1 MCSREYDE
9 RGEDNRWERD
19 HDRRGGSNFE
29 DKKHS
34 DNYND
39 HGQQRDNNR
48 EGSYD
53 WRAPDKDY
61 AEKQSR
67 NYNNRDMD
75 RQSSRESQKEYSDG
89 ARKDYDR
96 KSSDSYDPKNTSDKQ
111 SENFDRK
118 NTAQEFNDRKSD
130 SYERKSADKYERR
143 DDRQEPNKQPDRPDS
158 RNSRHSRESAR
169 DSFKPEVFSD
179 KEFTGSWADAACENY
194 DTREVNYAKSNK
206 SSGFQEKPHFPEKTE
221 SNKNDPNYGSGY
233 RDHRSPK
240 DYKSDSDESKRGN
253 YGKPQAHINKSDVQS
268 PQEQAQLEE
277 IGAASPKI
285 VESKVSVP
293 PPRTDPPS
301 SPKAWADSISP
312 ITITIANEN
321 MKNLSLDSN
330 KQDDKDT
337 DSRYNDS
344 GKERVER
351 KLSSSGSEKK
361 SSNMGSRTR
370 LDSGGSRRG
379 FVVYRGG
386 NNWQGGRGAPDARR
400 TRGPGRGR
408 PNRDSMYSE
417 SEISGDES
425 HHHGSEH
432 KQDDKPRSTRSP
444 KGHLKK
450 SDKDDRNR
458 SVGNNSNNQSSIENR
473 PFPNESSREGNQR
486 KRHDSRGEGR
496 EAFAPRGEPSRRG
509 RGSFR
514 GRGTVHVGYGPGPP
528 SSKSPFGQPNSQS
541 GDQSEND
548 PSKADNLSSDEKNKL
563 KQQALSAGIIGRE
576 RRGVPPRMQ
585 DKNLKSRNRTGGSGE
600 EEAWETTSEH
610 SEGGTKQSKPA
621 SKHQSAKQQPSQNA
635 KPLSSVD
642 KKPGQNPSQQ
652 NRGANAPA
660 GRQNSTGSITR
671 NNQPNKKDILPF
683 SSVTSTVNRVDDVKY
698 NDTNAVTNALTDLK
712 ISASKGPVKDGKKSD
727 APEEEIIDDG
737 FQEVRSKKNVKDSRG
752 QQPKEDPLQQ
762 NRSQKSQP
770 GKPLEGQRNNSS
782 TRSSSEKSGG
792 SVGGGRVNSGPS
804 NPLKVGGPQSM
815 APPHD
820 RNMGPPQNSQNKPSQ
835 FDRLRQS
842 NLPPR
847 LARQREHNR
856 IQKQIGQGFNPP
868 GPNDLNT
875 VPPSPISAWDKPINQ
890 SLRGNLENEQI
901 VNAAIIVEPNDMG
914 LAENHSA
921 QSSQRST
928 PNAITMEQKAP
939 GSLVNM
945 DKSSILDG
953 TTTPVQ
959 TIIFENTNYKSAPEA
974 LKQKFIS
981 SPVGQQQSPNLPTSN
996 GAPPKVQGGTPKS
1009 NMVPINQGSDLDSQI
1024 LAFAND
1030 SPQSVPFISE
1040 LISNDQ
1046 SGVKQDPSS
1055 LQLPISF
1062 VSKKSEDS
1070 SDMKLDFAFDSDLG
1084 QLTEDKA
1091 AKGQGLRLP
1100 CSIQMMSSPSQNTIS
1115 TATDQELNMK
1125 IASVKKVWDT
1135 SIPTGIEQTHAED
1148 SNMNQHMAAQHMS
1161 HTVSSPHSLSSQHS
1175 MSAHLMASQHN
1186 LVSQHGL
1193 GSPHGMSQHNL
1204 VSQHGIGSQHN
1215 MSVSSAG
1222 QFATG
1227 FEDHQNA
1234 NDVGQSQGFSPGGG
1248 NVNNQTTN
1256 VCKVKPT
1263 QQALHSASQGMAQ
1276 SALQNMQA
1284 TLIGQNTALGMSQ
1297 ATATALQSMGGG
1309 GMQGVGGVMGLSP
1322 PPMQHA
1328 YNHLN
1333 YPPSQYSGISAIPS
1347 PPTVVFNSSQQLLN
1361 SSQQMPSQGGLYN
1374 TFQIDQSRNQFGGFP
1389 GGPYGAGSAPYNYQP
1404 QDMFQG
1410 LQGQYRMVRIDY
1422 FSYFNFLI

>member
-9 RGEDNRWERD
+9 RSEDNRWERD

-34 DNYND
+34 DYND

-53 WRAPDKDY
+53 WRAPEKDY
-61 AEKQSR
+61 TEKQSR

-89 ARKDYDR
+89 TRKDYDR

-111 SENFDRK
+111 AESFDRK
-118 NTAQEFNDRKSD
+118 NTAPEYDRKSD
-130 SYERKSADKYERR
+130 SYERKSVDKYERR
-143 DDRQEPNKQPDRPDS
+143 DDRQEPNKQPERPDS

-179 KEFTGSWADAACENY
+179 KEFTGSWADAPCENY
-194 DTREVNYAKSNK
+194 DTREANYAKINK
-206 SSGFQEKPHFPEKTE
+206 ASGFQEKPHFPEKTE
-221 SNKNDPNYGSGY
+221 STKNDPNYGSSY

-253 YGKPQAHINKSDVQS
+253 YGKPHMKKSPSNLQKDDVLS
-268 PQEQAQLEE
+268 PQEQPQLEE
-277 IGAASPKI
+277 SRVASPKI
-285 VESKVSVP
+285 VETNVSVP
-293 PPRTDPPS
+293 PPRTEN

-312 ITITIANEN
+312 ITIANEN
-321 MKNLSLDSN
+321 IKNLSLDSI
-330 KQDDKDT
+330 KDDKDADRSI
-337 DSRYNDS
+337 DSKYNDS
-344 GKERVER
+344 GKDRVER

-361 SSNMGSRTR
+361 SNMGSRTR

-408 PNRDSMYSE
+408 SNRDSMYSE
-417 SEISGDES
+417 SEISGDET

-432 KQDDKPRSTRSP
+432 KQEDKPRAARSP
-444 KGHLKK
+444 KGQVKK

-458 SVGNNSNNQSSIENR
+458 SAGNNANNQGSNENR

-514 GRGTVHVGYGPGPP
+514 GRGTVHMGYGPGPP

-541 GDQSEND
+541 GEADND

-585 DKNLKSRNRTGGSGE
+585 EKNLKSRNRTGGSGE

-610 SEGGTKQSKPA
+610 SEGGTKQSKPGN
-621 SKHQSAKQQPSQNA
+621 KHQSAKQPERPSQNA
-635 KPLSSVD
+635 KPVITVD
-642 KKPGQNPSQQ
+642 KKPGQNTSQQ
-652 NRGANAPA
+652 ARGTNAPA
-660 GRQNSTGSITR
+660 GRQNSAGSITR
-671 NNQPNKKDILPF
+671 SNQPNKKDILPF

-712 ISASKGPVKDGKKSD
+712 ISASKGQSVKDIKKPD
-727 APEEEIIDDG
+727 APEEEILDDG

-752 QQPKEDPLQQ
+752 QLPKEDPLQQ

-792 SVGGGRVNSGPS
+792 SVGGGRVNSGPP
-804 NPLKVGGPQSM
+804 NPLKVNGPQSM

-901 VNAAIIVEPNDMG
+901 VNATIIVEPNDMG

-928 PNAITMEQKAP
+928 PNAITIEQKAP

-974 LKQKFIS
+974 LKQKFVS
-981 SPVGQQQSPNLPTSN
+981 SPVGQQQSPTSN
-996 GAPPKVQGGTPKS
+996 GAPAKVQCGTPKS

-1030 SPQSVPFISE
+1030 STQSVPFISD

-1062 VSKKSEDS
+1062 VSKNSEDS
-1070 SDMKLDFAFDSDLG
+1070 SDMKLDFAFDSDLS

-1091 AKGQGLRLP
+1091 AKGLRLP
-1100 CSIQMMSSPSQNTIS
+1100 CSIQIMSSPSQNTIS

-1135 SIPTGIEQTHAED
+1135 SIPTGIEQTHVDD
-1148 SNMNQHMAAQHMS
+1148 SNMNQHNMATQHMS
-1161 HTVSSPHSLSSQHS
+1161 VSSPHSLSSQHS
-1175 MSAHLMASQHN
+1175 MSAHLMTSQHNMASQHN
-1186 LVSQHGL
+1186 LGQQL

-1204 VSQHGIGSQHN
+1204 VSQHGLSSQHN
-1215 MSVSSAG
+1215 MSVSSSG
-1222 QFATG
+1222 QFTTG

-1284 TLIGQNTALGMSQ
+1284 TLISQNTGLQGMSQ

-1374 TFQIDQSRNQFGGFP
+1374 AFQIDQSRNQFGGFP

-1410 LQGQYRMVRIDY
+1410 LQGQYRMV
-1422 FSYFNFLI
+1422 